1 MNLTYSQLLR
11 GNRNFRNLLWGQ
23 LVSELGNWFNFIAV
37 LGLIR
42 VVSNASPE
50 AAGIFIVCRT
60 LPFSLLMPFAG
71 TFADRFSRRQIM
83 IATDLMRVAV
93 ALVFLFINSAE
104 DLWIAYLGTILL
116 STGAAF
122 FEAGKNAATPNI
134 SGANGLFA
142 GTALMFSSRFLLM
155 AIGSALGGA
164 AAAVFGYKAAFIINA
179 LSFLFSA
186 YSVWL
191 IPEEATREAENS
203 ERQMQARP
211 TFLNELKEGITYFW

>member
-11 GNRNFRNLLWGQ
+11 GNRNFRNLFWGQ

-37 LGLIR
+37 LGLISF
-42 VVSNASPE
+42 VSGASAE

-71 TFADRFSRRQIM
+71 TLADRFSRRQLM
-83 IATDLMRVAV
+83 IATDLVRFFVAFS
-93 ALVFLFINSAE
+93 FLLITSPK

-134 SGANGLFA
+134 SGADGLFA

-164 AAAVFGYKAAFIINA
+164 AAAVFGYQVAFIINA
-179 LSFLFSA
+179 F
-186 YSVWL
+186 
-191 IPEEATREAENS
+191 
-203 ERQMQARP
+203 
-211 TFLNELKEGITYFW
+211 YFMV